1 MQTDTT
7 QSYPVATLHRF
18 LEEAS
23 EEFRRFRFQAMVNL
37 IGSVVLLVFLARF
50 VVFLSVTY
58 GVGPLEIRM
67 RGPFIIDS
75 VLIIAALAAV
85 VWSLYVWW
93 NQRRFISRWGRRFEK
108 LHVMES
114 KLMPEEHSQH

>member
-1 MQTDTT
+1 MTKESRD
-7 QSYPVATLHRF
+7 YPVATLHKF

-23 EEFRRFRFQAMVNL
+23 EEFRRFRFQATVNL

-50 VVFLSVTY
+50 VVFLSFTY
-58 GVGPLEIRM
+58 GVGPLEVHM

-75 VLIIAALAAV
+75 VLMIAASVAV

-93 NQRRFISRWGRRFEK
+93 QQRKFVSRWGQRFEK
-108 LHVMES
+108 LHLMES
-114 KLMPEEHSQH
+114 QLMPEEQSQS

>member
-1 MQTDTT
+1 MAETT
-7 QSYPVATLHRF
+7 EHYPVATLHKF

-23 EEFRRFRFQAMVNL
+23 EEFRRFHFQASVNL

-50 VVFLSVTY
+50 VVFLSFTY
-58 GVGPLEIRM
+58 GVGPVEIHM

-75 VLIIAALAAV
+75 VLLIAASAAV
-85 VWSLYVWW
+85 VWSLAVWW
-93 NQRRFISRWGRRFEK
+93 HQRKFISRWGRRFEK

-114 KLMPEEHSQH
+114 QLMPEEQNPP

>member
-1 MQTDTT
+1 MAETT
-7 QSYPVATLHRF
+7 ERYPVATLHEF

-23 EEFRRFRFQAMVNL
+23 NEFRRFHFQATVNL

-50 VVFLSVTY
+50 VVFLSFTY

-75 VLIIAALAAV
+75 VLLIAASAAV
-85 VWSLYVWW
+85 VWSLAVWW
-93 NQRRFISRWGRRFEK
+93 HQRKFILRWGRRFEK
-108 LHVMES
+108 LHVLES
-114 KLMPEEHSQH
+114 QLMPEEQNQP